1 MLLRLHFDPFYT
13 FSDKMSKNLKGMK
26 VKNLKLK
33 RKPFAEGALI
43 DPCFAV
49 KFIKK
54 KRNETL
60 NLKCR
65 KI

>member
-1 MLLRLHFDPFYT
+1 
-13 FSDKMSKNLKGMK
+13 MK